1 MCVFFRPRK
10 RGEKRS
16 FGGRLD
22 FFRPL
27 AHAGGCTQKK
37 KKRRSTQKMTKVSKI
52 PSLWASDTAK
62 GPCKHNR
69 LYLCVEGSIYIYM
82 LLSPDAERPPSRPL
96 AHTGARYEISDLREI
111 YGAGTRTSACSS
123 GGCFSGEGPQSMPFW
138 RRVRRALAPRRFAG
152 NPRRSLFG
160 GWALPKRNV
169 FGVWHR

>member
-82 LLSPDAERPPSRPL
+82 LLSPDAERPTSRLL
-96 AHTGARYEISDLREI
+96 AYAGARYKISDLREI
-111 YGAGTRTSACSS
+111 YGAGRRNSAGSS
-123 GGCFSGEGPQSMPFW
+123 GG
-138 RRVRRALAPRRFAG
+138 APRAG
-152 NPRRSLFG
+152 GRSPRPSDDVCAEPLRLEGS
-160 GWALPKRNV
+160 RETR
-169 FGVWHR
+169 GVLSSGAGPSQN